1 VEPSWARAARWVDL
15 DLDSTQKSQLRKYRD
30 WLIEEAIPAGV
41 IGPGE
46 TKRIDRRHIGDSLLF
61 AGYFDT
67 TVEQVWDLG
76 TGAGLPGIPLAVALP
91 HISFRLVDRSG
102 RRIAL
107 VRRAIRIL
115 GLKNCQVVL
124 ERIEDLKGKTPV
136 IVSRASLPP
145 DLLGKVAKHHLTR
158 DGVAIVAGSWLT
170 RPEQPGWVT
179 KEIPSDVL
187 DQPIWIL
194 IMRCE

>member
-1 VEPSWARAARWVDL
+1 VEPSWARAARWADL
-15 DLDSTQKSQLRKYRD
+15 DLDSNQNSQLRRYRD
-30 WLIEEAIPAGV
+30 WLIEEAIPAGA

-46 TKRIDRRHIGDSLLF
+46 TERIDRRHIGDSLLF
-61 AGYFDT
+61 AGHFDT

-91 HISFRLVDRSG
+91 QISFLLVDRSG
-102 RRIAL
+102 RRVDL
-107 VRRAIRIL
+107 VRRAIRML
-115 GLKNCQVVL
+115 GLVNCQVAL

-145 DLLGKVAKHHLTR
+145 DLLRKVAKRHLTR
-158 DGVAIVAGSWLT
+158 DGVAIVAGSWQR
-170 RPEQPGWVT
+170 RPAQPGWVT

-194 IMRCE
+194 IMRSE